1 MNFGLLTAKICWR
14 VWAPFRFQRLSR
26 LGSVTARHSSSGRQ
40 ADFAAL
46 NRGHHLY
53 SAAERP
59 SRLALAHILVISI
72 KHNFIWTA
80 SLRVNFDYSQVFV
93 IVQYFSII
101 PISSILFNIPFLN
114 SSSLTQIPKRSTHF
128 LYFFSYG
135 ILTNFHYF
143 RQHSFA
149 FFCEQHAGLTQ
160 VSDDLFMAALHSRMR
175 TYIFSSCGFF
185 FLSFFISSPNLS
197 GRTLDVYHT
206 STHGVALVRI

>member
-26 LGSVTARHSSSGRQ
+26 LGSVTATNSSSGRQ

-59 SRLALAHILVISI
+59 SRLTLAHILVISI

-149 FFCEQHAGLTQ
+149 FFVSSMPASHRYPMTYLWPPCIAGCGHIYFHPV
-160 VSDDLFMAALHSRMR
+160 VSS
-175 TYIFSSCGFF
+175 F
-185 FLSFFISSPNLS
+185 FLFLFPRLISAV
-197 GRTLDVYHT
+197 GHWM
-206 STHGVALVRI
+206 STILPHMVWP